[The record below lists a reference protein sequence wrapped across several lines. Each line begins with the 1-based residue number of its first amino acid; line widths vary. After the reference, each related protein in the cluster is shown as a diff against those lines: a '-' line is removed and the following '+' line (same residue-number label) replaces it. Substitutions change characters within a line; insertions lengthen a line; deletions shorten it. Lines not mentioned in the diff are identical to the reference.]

1 MNALTIDDE
10 AKRADA
16 LKDAANDLVSTLSA
30 RADETEELRHL
41 PIESFNDLR
50 ALGLTRLGQPRAFGG
65 AELPLDRAVDI
76 LSVLAQGCASS
87 AWVCGVYTDHAILA
101 GMFDEQAAKEVW
113 EATPEAAISAGYFP
127 VGKAERVDGGW
138 QLSGKWGWVSGC
150 DYADWFLFG
159 AFLPGKD
166 GGPVHHFFLV
176 PRSEIEIEDNWHV
189 LGLRGTGSKNVIVAG
204 AFVPEHRVL
213 SFPEAKGGAEA
224 RGNQESRALYR
235 LGHVSSVPFV
245 FAAVAL
251 GVTESLLSI
260 MTEQISNRQA
270 MGQNLRELQS
280 MQLHIAESAAELDC
294 ARLLM
299 MRDTSEAMAAM
310 RERRPLTMLERGR
323 NRRDMAY
330 LGQLCKSAGNR
341 LHEMAGASGIFDS
354 HITQRKYRD
363 LQAATRHI
371 TLSWDIAGTTYGEI
385 RYGLE
390 PSSPL
395 V

>member
-16 LKDAANDLVSTLSA
+16 LKDAARGLVPTLLA
-30 RADETEELRHL
+30 RADQTEELRHL
-41 PIESFNDLR
+41 PVETFNDLR
-50 ALGLTRLGQPRAFGG
+50 SLGLTRLCQPRVFGG

-76 LSVLAQGCASS
+76 LSTLAQGCASS

-101 GMFDEQAAKEVW
+101 AMFAERATGEVW
-113 EATPEAAISAGYFP
+113 GETPEAAISAGYFP
-127 VGKAERVDGGW
+127 VGKAEPVDGGY

-159 AFLPGKD
+159 AFLPGD
-166 GGPVHHFFLV
+166 SGAPVHHFFLV
-176 PRSEIEIEDNWHV
+176 PRSEIDIEDNWHV
-189 LGLRGTGSKNVIVAG
+189 LGLCGTGSKNVIVEG
-204 AFVPEHRVL
+204 AFVPDFRVL
-213 SFPEAKGGAEA
+213 SFPMASGGAEA
-224 RGNQESRALYR
+224 RGNDESRPLYR

-245 FAAVAL
+245 FASVAL
-251 GVTESLLSI
+251 GLAESLLSI
-260 MTEQISNRQA
+260 MTGQIANRQA
-270 MGQNLRELQS
+270 MGQKLAELQS

-299 MRDTSEAMAAM
+299 TRDTSEAMAAM
-310 RERRPLTMLERGR
+310 RERRSLTMLERGR

-330 LGQLCKSAGNR
+330 LARLCKSAGNR
-341 LHEMAGASGIFDS
+341 LHDMAGASGIFDS

-363 LQAATRHI
+363 LQAALRHI

-385 RYGLE
+385 AFGLE

-395 V
+395 I

>member
-1 MNALTIDDE
+1 MNPLTIDDE
-10 AKRADA
+10 GQRANSLKEAASA
-16 LKDAANDLVSTLSA
+16 LVPTLLA

-41 PIESFNDLR
+41 PAETFSDLR
-50 ALGLTRLGQPRAFGG
+50 SLGLTRLCQPRLFGG

-76 LSVLAQGCASS
+76 LSTLARGCASS

-101 GMFDEQAAKEVW
+101 SMFPEPATRDVW
-113 EATPEAAISAGYFP
+113 GVTPEAAISAGYFP
-127 VGKAERVDGGW
+127 VGKAEPADGGW
-138 QLSGKWGWVSGC
+138 RLAGKWGWVSGC

-159 AFLPGKD
+159 AFLPGDD
-166 GGPVHHFFLV
+166 GAPVHHFFLV
-176 PRSEIEIEDNWHV
+176 PRSEIDIEDNWHV

-204 AFVPEHRVL
+204 VFVPEHRVL
-213 SFPEAKGGAEA
+213 SFPMARGGAEA
-224 RGNQESRALYR
+224 RGNDESRPLYR
-235 LGHVSSVPFV
+235 LGHVASVPFV

-251 GVTESLLSI
+251 GVGESLLSI
-260 MTEQISNRQA
+260 MTGEIANRQA
-270 MGQNLRELQS
+270 MGRNLAELQS

-330 LGQLCKSAGNR
+330 LARLCRSAGNR
-341 LHEMAGASGIFDS
+341 LHDMAGASGIFDG

-363 LQAATRHI
+363 LQAALRHI
-371 TLSWDIAGTTYGEI
+371 VLSWDIAGTTYGEI
-385 RYGLE
+385 VFGIE

>member
-10 AKRADA
+10 GKRADA
-16 LKDAANDLVSTLSA
+16 LKDAARGLVPTLLA
-30 RADETEELRHL
+30 RADQTEELRHL
-41 PIESFNDLR
+41 PVETFNDLR
-50 ALGLTRLGQPRAFGG
+50 SLGLTRLCQPKVFGG

-76 LSVLAQGCASS
+76 LSTLAQGCASS

-101 GMFDEQAAKEVW
+101 AMFAERATREVW
-113 EATPEAAISAGYFP
+113 GETPEAAISAGYFP
-127 VGKAERVDGGW
+127 VGRAEQVDGGY

-159 AFLPGKD
+159 ALLPGER
-166 GGPVHHFFLV
+166 GAPVHHFFLV
-176 PRSEIEIEDNWHV
+176 PRSEIDIEDNWHV
-189 LGLRGTGSKNVIVAG
+189 LGLCGTGSKNVIVEG
-204 AFVPEHRVL
+204 AFVPDYRVL
-213 SFPEAKGGAEA
+213 SFPMASGGAEA
-224 RGNQESRALYR
+224 RANDESRPLYR

-245 FAAVAL
+245 FASVAL
-251 GVTESLLSI
+251 GVAESLLSI
-260 MTEQISNRQA
+260 MTGQIANRRA
-270 MGQNLRELQS
+270 MGRNLAELQS
-280 MQLHIAESAAELDC
+280 MQLHIAESAVELDC

-299 MRDTSEAMAAM
+299 TRDTSEAMAAM

-330 LGQLCKSAGNR
+330 LARLCKSAGNR
-341 LHEMAGASGIFDS
+341 LHDMAGASGIFDS

-363 LQAATRHI
+363 LQAALRHI

-385 RYGLE
+385 VFGLE